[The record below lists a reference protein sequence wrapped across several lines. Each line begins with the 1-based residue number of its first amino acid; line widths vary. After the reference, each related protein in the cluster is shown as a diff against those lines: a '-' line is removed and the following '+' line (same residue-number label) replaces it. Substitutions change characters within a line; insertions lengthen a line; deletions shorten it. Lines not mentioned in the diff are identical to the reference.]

1 MLRKVKDLGAKEL
14 DDRGKMDLKDL
25 LMFSRKREDPGNLGT
40 VGGNA
45 KRMRIP
51 RGPVEGVVKDKHV
64 PGDIYFLNFAQGRA
78 M

>member
-1 MLRKVKDLGAKEL
+1 MAGN
-14 DDRGKMDLKDL
+14 
-25 LMFSRKREDPGNLGT
+25 REDAGNLGT

-51 RGPVEGVVKDKHV
+51 RGPVEKGIDERQTCTRGH
-64 PGDIYFLNFAQGRA
+64 IFFLNFAQGRA